1 MEISIRRTEPAT
13 DAAAIKEIFECEKAY
28 SGTLQLPYPSLSS
41 WESRLSNTPDNV
53 YSYVALIDNEI
64 VGNLGFTVN
73 PAPRRRHVASLGMGV
88 KDNHAGSGVGSA
100 LLETVIDLAD
110 NWLNLKRIELT
121 VFVDNEAAI
130 NLYKKFGFKVE
141 GEADA
146 FAFRNG
152 EYISA
157 YYMARVV

>member
-1 MEISIRRTEPAT
+1 MDVTIRRAEPS
-13 DAAAIKEIFECEKAY
+13 DARAIKEIYACEKAY
-28 SGTLQLPYPSLSS
+28 SGTLQLPHPALST

-53 YSYVALIDNEI
+53 YSYVALIDSEI

-73 PAPRRRHVASLGMGV
+73 PSPRRRHVASLGMGV
-88 KDNHAGSGVGSA
+88 KDKHAGLGVGSA

-121 VFVDNEAAI
+121 VFADNEPAI
-130 NLYKKFGFKVE
+130 HLYKKFGFKVE
-141 GEADA
+141 GEAEA

-152 EYISA
+152 EYIST

>member
-1 MEISIRRTEPAT
+1 MA
-13 DAAAIKEIFECEKAY
+13 
-28 SGTLQLPYPSLSS
+28 
-41 WESRLSNTPDNV
+41 
-53 YSYVALIDNEI
+53 
-64 VGNLGFTVN
+64 
-73 PAPRRRHVASLGMGV
+73 V

-121 VFVDNEAAI
+121 VFIDNEAAI
-130 NLYKKFGFKVE
+130 NLYKKFGFNVE

-152 EYISA
+152 GYISA
-157 YYMARVV
+157 YYMDRVV